1 MQRCGSFI
9 PAFLPLFFLFIFF
22 LNFFPYVY
30 YDDASDLGHWREELV
45 AVKIGRCL
53 NSEENGNAYSL

>member
-30 YDDASDLGHWREELV
+30 YDDASVLGHWREELV
-45 AVKIGRCL
+45 AVKIG
-53 NSEENGNAYSL
+53 SV